1 MHRSNGKNSSIDI
14 HTHGARIPAGDGYAS
29 PAGSTAITGGRYPR
43 DVQTVFHLIA
53 DEPAQRATAL
63 TIAQNLTEDDA
74 VDMDDVAIV
83 AQADGIEPLTAGGD
97 GSETVE
103 SLLETGVAV
112 KACSNT
118 LDLKD
123 LAESDLVEGVE
134 TVSSGGGELTRLQD
148 EGYAYIR
155 P

>member
-1 MHRSNGKNSSIDI
+1 MPL
-14 HTHGARIPAGDGYAS
+14 TAS
-29 PAGSTAITGGRYPR
+29 LAGSTPIGRR
-43 DVQTVFHLIA
+43 RARLRVQTVFHLIA
-53 DEPAQRATAL
+53 DDPAQQQTAL
-63 TIAQNLTEDDA
+63 AIAENLTQDDS
-74 VDMDDVAIV
+74 VEIDDIAIV

-97 GSETVE
+97 GSDTVE
-103 SLLETGVAV
+103 SLLETGIDV

-134 TVSSGGGELTRLQD
+134 TVPSGGGELTRLQN

>member
-1 MHRSNGKNSSIDI
+1 M
-14 HTHGARIPAGDGYAS
+14 
-29 PAGSTAITGGRYPR
+29 
-43 DVQTVFHLIA
+43 FHLIA

-63 TIAQNLTEDDA
+63 TIAQNLTEDDS
-74 VDMDDVAIV
+74 VDVDDIAIV

-97 GSETVE
+97 DSGMVE

-112 KACSNT
+112 KACGNT

-134 TVSSGGGELTRLQD
+134 TVPSGGGELTRLQN

>member
-1 MHRSNGKNSSIDI
+1 M
-14 HTHGARIPAGDGYAS
+14 
-29 PAGSTAITGGRYPR
+29 
-43 DVQTVFHLIA
+43 FHLIA
-53 DEPAQRATAL
+53 DESAQRATAL
-63 TIAQNLTEDDA
+63 TIAQNLTEDDS
-74 VDMDDVAIV
+74 VDVDDIAIV

-97 GSETVE
+97 GSGMVE

-112 KACSNT
+112 KACGNT

-134 TVSSGGGELTRLQD
+134 TVPSGGGELTRLQN